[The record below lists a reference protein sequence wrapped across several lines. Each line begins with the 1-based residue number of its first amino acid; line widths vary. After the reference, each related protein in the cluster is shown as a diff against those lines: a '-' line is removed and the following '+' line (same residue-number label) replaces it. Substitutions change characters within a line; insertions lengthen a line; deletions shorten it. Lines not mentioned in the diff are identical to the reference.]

1 MARDD
6 PETLFVQDILMDET
20 IDLIKNGIYRKLA
33 AARHMIDY
41 DKEIAAGIY
50 VYALEELGKLLV
62 LKKSKQK
69 GDKYAVKYSEKFLEH
84 EVKFSTAFGYL
95 RKHGHP
101 ECIILKGSFSKKT
114 FGDSFSHDIVADTEA
129 RLGIFYVDFECESD
143 NATKVKKIPYVNEA
157 KLKAAIVGLEDVM
170 KKWA

>member
-1 MARDD
+1 MARVD

-62 LKKSKQK
+62 HERNPNRK
-69 GDKYAVKYSEKFLEH
+69 G
-84 EVKFSTAFGYL
+84 TNM
-95 RKHGHP
+95 R
-101 ECIILKGSFSKKT
+101 
-114 FGDSFSHDIVADTEA
+114 
-129 RLGIFYVDFECESD
+129 
-143 NATKVKKIPYVNEA
+143 
-157 KLKAAIVGLEDVM
+157 
-170 KKWA
+170 

>member
-20 IDLIKNGIYRKLA
+20 I

-69 GDKYAVKYSEKFLEH
+69 GHRYAVKYSEKFLEH

-95 RKHGHP
+95 QTW
-101 ECIILKGSFSKKT
+101 SS
-114 FGDSFSHDIVADTEA
+114 
-129 RLGIFYVDFECESD
+129 
-143 NATKVKKIPYVNEA
+143 
-157 KLKAAIVGLEDVM
+157 
-170 KKWA
+170 